1 MSEFEEY
8 ASFLDEEFPNEQML
22 QEQEQ
27 LEREEENYRNC
38 DAEPWYDEDHNDP
51 RQDIEKEVE
60 L

>member
-1 MSEFEEY
+1 MTEFEEY
-8 ASFLDEEFPNEQML
+8 ASFLDEEFPYEQML

-27 LEREEENYRNC
+27 LEREEENDRNC
-38 DAEPWYDEDHNDP
+38 DAVPWYDEDHNDP